1 MSLPVPDLD
10 NKRFDQLVEE
20 ARKLIPG
27 YSSEWTDHNFS
38 DPGITLIDL
47 FAWLSEITIY
57 RTNLVTKSH
66 RLKYLRLL
74 GVRPQPAKRA
84 RVDLTFT
91 SAEKKTLSKDTE
103 VSTVINGKEI
113 CFQLEKEINVLPAKP
128 GKKILEKIVV
138 DEGISGIYD
147 RSSSNEKRDLF
158 FAPFGTY
165 VQKGRAMYLG
175 FDFEDNRAPDT
186 LNLMCYLYEKDLIEI
201 ENYETG
207 QDYKIES
214 TGLKWEIWTGSE
226 WNPVVPK
233 NETEDFIKKPV
244 VQDETEGFRKS
255 GMITFSG
262 FKGWKA
268 DLFIQELGYS
278 ILKNISNPY
287 FWLRCVVEE
296 PNYEYPPRIDSL
308 KLNTVS
314 AIHGMKIENDK
325 LEMYGNGLPGQVFK
339 LNENKPDENLI
350 LNGTLK
356 LSVEGEIWDEVD
368 YFEGSGPSDKHFV
381 LDAEKGEIKF
391 GDGLMGLVP
400 EGSVINEGS
409 VIKVLEYM
417 VGGGE
422 EGNLMPGSIWK
433 INGFSGSIVNEL
445 ASTGG
450 KEAQTIEEAIED
462 FRRDLKVP
470 CTAVTLKDFEQ
481 IAISTPGLRIAS
493 AKAIANYDPYNPENG
508 RGSVTVVIIPYT
520 PLEDLKIPPE
530 PSERFKHA
538 VCLHLDKSRLIGTD
552 VHVISP
558 VYVKVSIT
566 ATIVPVESF
575 RDDSL
580 IKEKV
585 NKKLISFIHPVKGGF
600 EGKGWP
606 IGRDV
611 YLSDLYGIIENIEG
625 VSCVTGLSVSGDQ
638 GSVTDADG
646 NLILKSRLAS
656 VYSGIHKVEIVRETD
671 RCPGRGDSYSGK

>member
-1 MSLPVPDLD
+1 
-10 NKRFDQLVEE
+10 
-20 ARKLIPG
+20 
-27 YSSEWTDHNFS
+27 
-38 DPGITLIDL
+38 
-47 FAWLSEITIY
+47 
-57 RTNLVTKSH
+57 
-66 RLKYLRLL
+66 
-74 GVRPQPAKRA
+74 
-84 RVDLTFT
+84 
-91 SAEKKTLSKDTE
+91 
-103 VSTVINGKEI
+103 
-113 CFQLEKEINVLPAKP
+113 
-128 GKKILEKIVV
+128 
-138 DEGISGIYD
+138 
-147 RSSSNEKRDLF
+147 
-158 FAPFGTY
+158 
-165 VQKGRAMYLG
+165 
-175 FDFEDNRAPDT
+175 
-186 LNLMCYLYEKDLIEI
+186 MCYLYEKDLIEI

-207 QDYKIES
+207 QDYEIES
-214 TGLKWEIWTGSE
+214 KGLKWETWTGSE
-226 WNPVVPK
+226 WNPAVL
-233 NETEDFIKKPV
+233 
-244 VQDETEGFRKS
+244 QDETEGFRKS

-278 ILKNISNPY
+278 ILKNISTPY

-296 PNYEYPPRIDSL
+296 PNYEYPPRIDNL

-314 AIHGMKIENDK
+314 AIHGMKVESDNLK
-325 LEMYGNGLPGQVFK
+325 MPGNGLPGQVFK

-350 LNGTLK
+350 LKGTLK

-381 LDAEKGEIKF
+381 LDTEKGEINF

-400 EGSVINEGS
+400 EGS

-433 INGFSGSIVNEL
+433 IDGFSGSIVNEL

-493 AKAIANYDPYNPENG
+493 AKAIANYDPHNPDNG

-638 GSVTDADG
+638 GSFTDADG

>member
-1 MSLPVPDLD
+1 MSLPVPDFD

-27 YSSEWTDHNFS
+27 YSSEWTDHNLS

-47 FAWLSEITIY
+47 LAWLSEIAIY
-57 RTNLVTKSH
+57 RTNLVTESH
-66 RLKYLRLL
+66 RIKYLRLL

-91 SAEKKTLSKDTE
+91 SAEKKTLSKDTK
-103 VSTVINGKEI
+103 VSTAVNGKEI
-113 CFQLEKEINVLPAKP
+113 CFQLEEEINILPAAP

-165 VQKGRAMYLG
+165 VQKGRALYLG

-201 ENYETG
+201 ENYEPG
-207 QDYKIES
+207 QEYKIES

-226 WNPVVPK
+226 WNPVVP
-233 NETEDFIKKPV
+233 
-244 VQDETEGFRKS
+244 QDETEGFRKS

-262 FKGWKA
+262 FENWKA

-296 PNYEYPPRIDSL
+296 PNYEYPPRIDNL

-314 AIHGMKIENDK
+314 AIHGMKVENDN
-325 LEMYGNGLPGQVFK
+325 LEMVGNGLPGQVFK
-339 LNENKPDENLI
+339 LNENLI
-350 LNGTLK
+350 LDRTLK
-356 LSVEGEIWDEVD
+356 LSVEDETWDEVD

-400 EGSVINEGS
+400 PEGS

-433 INGFSGSIVNEL
+433 IDGFSGSIVKIVNEL

-450 KEAQTIEEAIED
+450 REAQTIEEAIED

-481 IAISTPGLRIAS
+481 IAMSTPGLRIAS
-493 AKAIANYDPYNPENG
+493 AKAIANYDPSNPENG

-552 VHVISP
+552 VHVIPP

-566 ATIVPVESF
+566 ATIIPVESF
-575 RDDSL
+575 RNDDQ

-585 NKKLISFIHPVKGGF
+585 NKKLISFIHPIKGGI

-611 YLSDLYGIIENIEG
+611 YLSELYGIIETIEG
-625 VSCVTGLSVSGDQ
+625 VNSVTGLSVSGDQ
-638 GSVTDADG
+638 GAFTDADG

-656 VYSGIHKVEIVRETD
+656 VYSGIHKVEIIRETD